1 MSKVESVLALFEE
14 ANPVPDELMLSD
26 ETELTPCLASLQRR
40 SSEMTEMTPP
50 ESGHGATRTRKW
62 MAAAAAA
69 VATALG
75 VLIVIFAQGLEEPP
89 AVTEPTPTTIGE
101 QVTTTPTTIA
111 QQVTTTIGEQT
122 PTTVPSLEIDERLN
136 GSWVTGTKVLTFDDG
151 SYSLAL
157 GAGNSRDVV
166 DEGTYTIPGSNRVR
180 LTSGGGIQCNN
191 GDTTT
196 LGYEFEGDT
205 LTMRGTSDE
214 CLGRRNTLGREF
226 TLTRGD

>member
-1 MSKVESVLALFEE
+1 MSNVERVLALFEE
-14 ANPVPDELMLSD
+14 ANPVPDELTLSD
-26 ETELTPCLASLQRR
+26 EIELAPYLAGLQRR
-40 SSEMTEMTPP
+40 SSEMTDVTPA
-50 ESGHGATRTRKW
+50 ESGHDATGTRKW
-62 MAAAAAA
+62 MVAAAAA

-75 VLIVIFAQGLEEPP
+75 VLIVNLGQGTEEPP
-89 AVTEPTPTTIGE
+89 AVTEPTPTTFAG

-111 QQVTTTIGEQT
+111 QQVTTTIAEQT
-122 PTTVPSLEIDERLN
+122 VTTVPSLELDERLN
-136 GSWVTGTKVLTFDDG
+136 GSWATGTKVLTFDDG

-157 GAGNSRDVV
+157 RAGNSREVV
-166 DEGTYTIPGSNRVR
+166 DEGTYTIPESNRVR

-226 TLTRGD
+226 TLTRVD